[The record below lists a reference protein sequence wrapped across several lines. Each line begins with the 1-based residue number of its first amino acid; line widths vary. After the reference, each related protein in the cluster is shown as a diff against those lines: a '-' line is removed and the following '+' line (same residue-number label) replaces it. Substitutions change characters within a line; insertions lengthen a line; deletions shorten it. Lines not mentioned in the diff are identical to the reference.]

1 MQNLEEMVQI
11 IMHLHNFFRIACYC
25 IVEIYILGKDYRLK
39 HDGDGGDIVKKATRV
54 LSMTIV
60 AVLGLAACGQANTE
74 HENHESTKEKK
85 NEQQKDMKV
94 HHAAMP
100 PKEMNTGAS
109 RDLLTTSL
117 KNVTRLNT
125 NDPVQMAV
133 LTSQTIWPATHKEN
147 QPGAV
152 ILVPAN
158 QWQLGIASADL
169 IHHPNNGPILFMN
182 KESIPE
188 ATLKEIKRL
197 NPLGTKDGTQIMV
210 MGDVESSIL
219 NQLKEY
225 KIKQIKETDSA
236 NFAKDVDKEYADIT
250 GKYPES
256 VIIGSSEEEGR
267 LYTTPAVNWI
277 AHMPEPLLYV
287 AKDKV
292 PEATIEALK
301 ARKGKANIYLLG
313 PEKIISKEVEK
324 QLSKH
329 GKVTRISGENPT
341 ENSIAFAKFKDKK
354 TQFGWGFTKPG
365 HGVSFV
371 STETPDL
378 AIAGAPFSHM
388 GKHAPVLLLDKG
400 KVSQPVYDL
409 LATIQPKFKDDPT
422 LGPYNHGF
430 LLGNTENISFETQ
443 GILDE
448 KLEIVQE
455 NGGGHGGH

>member
-1 MQNLEEMVQI
+1 MKKTA
-11 IMHLHNFFRIACYC
+11 RI
-25 IVEIYILGKDYRLK
+25 
-39 HDGDGGDIVKKATRV
+39 
-54 LSMTIV
+54 LSITIV
-60 AVLGLAACGQANTE
+60 ASLGLAACGQTNMETKKSE
-74 HENHESTKEKK
+74 EVKEKK
-85 NEQQKDMKV
+85 NENQKDMKMN
-94 HHAAMP
+94 HKAMA
-100 PKEMNTGAS
+100 PKEINAEAS
-109 RDLLTTSL
+109 NDLLTTSL

-152 ILVPAN
+152 ILVPVN
-158 QWQLGIASADL
+158 GWQISIASADL

-182 KESIPE
+182 KDGIPE

-210 MGDVESSIL
+210 MGEVESSTL
-219 NQLKEY
+219 DKLKEY
-225 KIKQIKETDSA
+225 KVKQIKETDPA
-236 NFAKDVDKEYADIT
+236 IFAKDVDKEYADIT
-250 GKYPES
+250 GKYPDS

-277 AHMPEPLLYV
+277 AHMPESLLYV
-287 AKDKV
+287 TKDKV
-292 PEATIEALK
+292 SEATIEALK
-301 ARKGKANIYLLG
+301 ARKGKANIYVLG

-329 GKVTRISGENPT
+329 GKVTRISGESPA
-341 ENSIAFAKFKDKK
+341 ENSIAFAKFKDEK
-354 TQFGWGFTKPG
+354 TKFGWGFKKPG
-365 HGVSFV
+365 HGISFV

-388 GKHAPVLLLDKG
+388 GKHAPIILLEKG

-409 LATIQPKFKDDPT
+409 LATIKPEFKDDPT

-448 KLEIVQE
+448 KLEIVQK
-455 NGGGHGGH
+455 NGEGHGGH

>member
-1 MQNLEEMVQI
+1 MVQI
-11 IMHLHNFFRIACYC
+11 MMRLHNFFKIACYR
-25 IVEIYILGKDYRLK
+25 IIEIYILGKGYRLK
-39 HDGDGGDIVKKATRV
+39 NDGYGGDIVKKIARV
-54 LSMTIV
+54 LSMTII
-60 AVLGLAACGQANTE
+60 ATIGLAACGQTSTE
-74 HENHESTKEKK
+74 QKKTEGAKEQKNEHQKEMKMNHE
-85 NEQQKDMKV
+85 
-94 HHAAMP
+94 AMA
-100 PKEMNTGAS
+100 PKEMNANAS
-109 RDLLTTSL
+109 SNLLTTSL
-117 KNVTRLNT
+117 KNITRLNT
-125 NDPVQMAV
+125 NNPVQMAV
-133 LTSQTIWPATHKEN
+133 LASQTIWPATHKEN

-169 IHHPNNGPILFMN
+169 IHHPNNGPILFIN

-188 ATLKEIKRL
+188 ATLQEIKRL

-210 MGDVESSIL
+210 MGDVESSVL
-219 NQLKEY
+219 DQLKEY
-225 KIKQIKETDSA
+225 KVKQIKETDPA
-236 NFAKDVDKEYADIT
+236 TFAKDVDKEYADIT
-250 GKYPES
+250 GKYPDS

-287 AKDKV
+287 GKDKV
-292 PEATIEALK
+292 SEATIEALK
-301 ARKGKANIYLLG
+301 ARKGKANIYVLG

-324 QLSKH
+324 QLEKY
-329 GKVTRISGENPT
+329 GKVTRISGETPT
-341 ENSIAFAKFKDKK
+341 ENSIAFAKFKDEK
-354 TQFGWGFTKPG
+354 TKFGWGFIKPG

-430 LLGNTENISFETQ
+430 VLGNTENISFETQ

-448 KLEIVQE
+448 RLEIVQE
-455 NGGGHGGH
+455 NGEGHGGH